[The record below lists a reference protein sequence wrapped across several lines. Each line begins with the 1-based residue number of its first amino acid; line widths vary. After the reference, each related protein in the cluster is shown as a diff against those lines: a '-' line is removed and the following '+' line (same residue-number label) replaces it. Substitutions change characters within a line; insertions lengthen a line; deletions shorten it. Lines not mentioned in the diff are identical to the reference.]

1 MLSSKF
7 ETDTIVKF
15 VHKNTVGEVGVQAQ
29 QEKDMQEGEPP
40 LIYTWR
46 NCIAGH
52 IESTNN

>member
-29 QEKDMQEGEPP
+29 QEKEMQEGEPP
-40 LIYTWR
+40 LIYT
-46 NCIAGH
+46 
-52 IESTNN
+52 